1 MENKRRH
8 NGLVL
13 FSCLLAIFM
22 TFGFSFV
29 GASTGEIDDSRVH
42 MIYWDQND
50 IHTYWTGVTNKTG
63 ANVYK
68 PCVGIAN
75 SDSFTCGADTYVG
88 QYNEKSG
95 THSNHVHFLW
105 SSTYSTIDY
114 LVQ

>member
-50 IHTYWTGVTNKTG
+50 IHTYWTGVLIKPAQTFTSHVWASRTG
-63 ANVYK
+63 
-68 PCVGIAN
+68 
-75 SDSFTCGADTYVG
+75 FF
-88 QYNEKSG
+88 
-95 THSNHVHFLW
+95 HLW
-105 SSTYSTIDY
+105 S
-114 LVQ
+114 